1 MTDETERWES
11 LNSEL
16 NELAKIEFPDEFQV
30 GKLNSLLGSVNLIQ
44 PFDWMSWSATFPSTE
59 EIASLSLLDCVK
71 QVTRLSRAD
80 RTHEGILWGALRAG
94 ALEALCLA
102 AYKQSGGRL
111 IGSLRELST
120 DD

>member
-1 MTDETERWES
+1 LTDETERWES